1 MISQIKNFYNNQKYI
16 APEKSIC
23 YTGYNNYLD
32 EIMPKLLH
40 WVGIAFFVL
49 ITACSK
55 SDNNGPQKL
64 SVIAADGQSVR
75 HEWTVEIADTIEKA
89 YRGLMG
95 RFSLSENAGMLF
107 DVNIVPRDM
116 GIAFWMKDTPISL
129 DMLFADENGVIFY
142 IYENA
147 VPNDITPI
155 MSPTRPA
162 AVLEIN
168 GGQAERFGIREG
180 DIMHHPIF
188 NN

>member
-1 MISQIKNFYNNQKYI
+1 MS
-16 APEKSIC
+16 
-23 YTGYNNYLD
+23 
-32 EIMPKLLH
+32 KLLH
-40 WVGIAFFVL
+40 LFGIAVFICL
-49 ITACSK
+49 TACSK
-55 SDNNGPQKL
+55 PEVGPQKL
-64 SVIAADGQSVR
+64 SIVSADGQFVR
-75 HEWTVEIADTIEKA
+75 HEFTVELADTMEKA

-95 RFSLSENAGMLF
+95 RFSLPENSGMLF

-129 DMLFADENGVIFY
+129 DMVFADENGVIFY
-142 IYENA
+142 IYANA

-168 GGQAERFGIREG
+168 GGQSQRFGIRLG
-180 DIMHHPIF
+180 DVIHHPLF

>member
-1 MISQIKNFYNNQKYI
+1 MSRLFHLFGM
-16 APEKSIC
+16 AV
-23 YTGYNNYLD
+23 LF
-32 EIMPKLLH
+32 LL
-40 WVGIAFFVL
+40 F
-49 ITACSK
+49 ACSK
-55 SDNNGPQKL
+55 PESGPQKL

-75 HEWTVEIADTIEKA
+75 HEFTVELADTMEKA
-89 YRGLMG
+89 HHGLMG
-95 RFSLSENAGMLF
+95 RFSLPEDSGMLF
-107 DVNIVPRDM
+107 DMSIVPLDM

-129 DMLFADENGVIFY
+129 DMIFTDEKGTIFY

-168 GGQAERFGIREG
+168 GGQVERFGIQTG
-180 DIMHHPIF
+180 DIIHHNIF

>member
-1 MISQIKNFYNNQKYI
+1 MSR
-16 APEKSIC
+16 
-23 YTGYNNYLD
+23 
-32 EIMPKLLH
+32 LLH
-40 WVGIAFFVL
+40 LFGVAVCILLAN
-49 ITACSK
+49 CSK
-55 SDNNGPQKL
+55 PDDNAPQKL
-64 SVIAADGQSVR
+64 SIVAADGSSVR
-75 HEWTVEIADTIEKA
+75 HEFTVEIADTMEKA

-95 RFSLSENAGMLF
+95 RFSLSENSGMLF
-107 DVNIVPRDM
+107 NVNIIPRDM

-155 MSPTRPA
+155 MSPVRPA

-168 GGQAERFGIREG
+168 GGQAERFGISKG
-180 DIMHHPIF
+180 DIMHHPLF